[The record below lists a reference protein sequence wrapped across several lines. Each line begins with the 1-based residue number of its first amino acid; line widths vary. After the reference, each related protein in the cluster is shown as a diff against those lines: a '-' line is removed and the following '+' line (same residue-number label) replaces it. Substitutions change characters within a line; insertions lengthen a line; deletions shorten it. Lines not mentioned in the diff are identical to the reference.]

1 MGTVGFAPSVSLF
14 RLPCLFISS
23 WVALSSLS
31 CRSSFCLLA
40 SSLSSFILSSSS
52 VSAFFFALGA
62 SLGRPSDRFL
72 QSFSDLDLSGLGDRE
87 DLSDLGI
94 SFSSV
99 FRLLDELFSSLEED
113 LLLFWVGVSRIMS
126 LRKTEWVFAP
136 HRFASTTALPMPP
149 VVAVEAPVNMAIF

>member
-1 MGTVGFAPSVSLF
+1 MGTVGLTPSGSLF

-31 CRSSFCLLA
+31 CRSIFCLLA

-62 SLGRPSDRFL
+62 SLSLPSDRFL

-87 DLSDLGI
+87 DLSDLGV

-99 FRLLDELFSSLEED
+99 FRLLDELLSSLEED

-126 LRKTEWVFAP
+126 LRKTEWFFAP
-136 HRFASTTALPMPP
+136 HRFASSAALRISPLVSLESTHP
-149 VVAVEAPVNMAIF
+149 VRK